1 MEFIIDFGAWNGV
14 FAVPCSIVDK
24 HLKLAGES
32 SLKVLLWILR
42 HAGQPV
48 NSNTIASELSLSIA
62 DTDDCIRYWV
72 EAGIFSMTNG
82 VLEPKER
89 ESGSAQE
96 RDKLT
101 ASVPAQAKEVKSN
114 IYKVIKPDKA
124 PELEPEAWAQRLE
137 GEDVRFLFHQAEII
151 LGHAPTPMEQKE
163 LVDLLDWFAFPL
175 DSVLML
181 LQYCKTTKRRGV
193 RSIHTIAMEW
203 AKEGISSYDQVEEYI
218 SRHLA
223 QYDHENEV
231 KDAFHLRDGL
241 SEKQKKFIANWFGP
255 LGFTIDMVKL
265 AGDRTLDRTNSLSFD
280 YMNSILESW
289 SKKGITT
296 PKQAMEEK
304 RPQLQSFSSGSA
316 SSLDKDE
323 IDRLFAYGTID
334 TQGGKG

>member
-1 MEFIIDFGAWNGV
+1 MEFTIDFGAWNGV
-14 FAVPCSIVDK
+14 FAVPCGVVDK

-42 HAGQPV
+42 HAGKPV
-48 NSNTIASELSLSIA
+48 NSNTIASELSLSRA
-62 DTDDCIRYWV
+62 DTEDCIFYWV
-72 EAGIFSMTNG
+72 KAGIFSLTDNM
-82 VLEPKER
+82 LEPK
-89 ESGSAQE
+89 QE
-96 RDKLT
+96 HSSITPPKTET
-101 ASVPAQAKEVKSN
+101 ASPSSARETRQPT
-114 IYKVIKPDKA
+114 YQVIKADKA
-124 PELEPEAWAQRLE
+124 PQLEPEAWAERLE
-137 GEDVRFLFHQAEII
+137 GEDVRFLFHQAENI

-193 RSIHTIAMEW
+193 RSIHAVAMEW
-203 AKEGISSYDQVEEYI
+203 VKEGISSYEQVEEYI
-218 SRHLA
+218 SRRLV

-231 KDAFHLRDGL
+231 RDAFHLRDGL

-289 SKKGITT
+289 SKKGIST

-304 RPQLQSFSSGSA
+304 KPQQQSFTAGSA

-334 TQGGKG
+334 TKGGKE